1 MKFAE
6 KLAEL
11 MKERRYMAKDIAECC
26 GVSASAV
33 THWLNGECMPSIE
46 NLKKIAQF
54 IGISIDEMLGVSHD
68 AR

>member
-1 MKFAE
+1 M

-11 MKERRYMAKDIAECC
+11 MKEKRYMAKDIAECC

-33 THWLNGECMPSIE
+33 THWLNGDCMPSIE

-54 IGISIDEMLGVSHD
+54 LNVSIDELLGVKRD
-68 AR
+68 